1 MNTETLDQ
9 NMNAEANVM
18 TDAKIDQWE
27 RKLLDLS
34 LRNGLLNMRLKGNM
48 IPLFAHSPALLED
61 KLAEDID
68 FTIKPRTE
76 EKEKPAK
83 TEEEKKEEPIAE
95 EAAPAEEA
103 SPSEEVAPAPETPK
117 EEAKQTIPVKEY
129 DFENISDI
137 TGFDKLITEG
147 FDKKILYSSQT
158 KAELS
163 ESIKKLYRSAKVSLE
178 ENGANTLYIALGVM
192 KWFDKDSSVPHYAP
206 LILIPVDLVRKSIIL
221 GYVVRRRDE
230 EPIINITLLEKL
242 KQDFGIVSDPK
253 EIFVSD
259 DSGID
264 VDKVIENFRMLMTGQ
279 DNWEIYNSC
288 VIGMFSFTNF
298 VMWNDLHA
306 RRDQIGENKIVKSL
320 LEGRVCWDAHDM
332 VVPDKLD
339 ESDCLLPITADSSQL
354 YAIKCATGGES
365 FVLHGPPGTGK
376 SQTITSMIADMLAHG
391 KTVLFAADR
400 GCKKE
405 RF

>member
-9 NMNAEANVM
+9 NMNAETNVM

-76 EKEKPAK
+76 EKPAK

-95 EAAPAEEA
+95 ETAPAEEVT
-103 SPSEEVAPAPETPK
+103 PSEEAASVPEETAPAPETPK
-117 EEAKQTIPVKEY
+117 EETKQTIPVREY

-230 EPIINITLLEKL
+230 EPIINI
-242 KQDFGIVSDPK
+242 
-253 EIFVSD
+253 
-259 DSGID
+259 
-264 VDKVIENFRMLMTGQ
+264 
-279 DNWEIYNSC
+279 
-288 VIGMFSFTNF
+288 
-298 VMWNDLHA
+298 
-306 RRDQIGENKIVKSL
+306 
-320 LEGRVCWDAHDM
+320 
-332 VVPDKLD
+332 
-339 ESDCLLPITADSSQL
+339 
-354 YAIKCATGGES
+354 
-365 FVLHGPPGTGK
+365 
-376 SQTITSMIADMLAHG
+376 
-391 KTVLFAADR
+391 
-400 GCKKE
+400 
-405 RF
+405 